1 MICAT
6 PAFVLRSFDFRE
18 TSRIAVFFTRDF
30 GKVKGV
36 LKGIRTSP
44 KKFGSTLPLLSLN
57 DIIFYKKRA
66 TDLHLVSQCDM
77 TDDFGLTRGD
87 PGMLGIAGFIAE
99 LTGAL
104 LPLEDLNRAV
114 FDLLGDLLAALKNYP
129 DRGQELRLLFVIK
142 FLALSGFK
150 PHLDSCVACER
161 QVSRGAHF
169 SHAKGGLLCP
179 LCLFHD
185 LDPSPIFPGT
195 IATIL
200 YVQKTDWRA
209 CLRLNMLFPVS
220 DQLDRIL
227 SSFVRFHAERTLK
240 SDRLMRELSFP
251 RLSCA

>member
-30 GKVKGV
+30 GKVKGL
-36 LKGIRTSP
+36 LKGIRTAP

-66 TDLHLVSQCDM
+66 TDLHLVSQCDLS
-77 TDDFGLTRGD
+77 DDFGLTRGD
-87 PGMLGIAGFIAE
+87 PCVWGITGFIAE

-104 LPLEDLNRAV
+104 LPLEDANKAV
-114 FDLLGDLLAALKNYP
+114 FDLLCELLSALKNSP
-129 DRGQELRLLFVIK
+129 DKSQELRLLFVIK

-179 LCLFHD
+179 LCFFHD
-185 LDPSPIFPGT
+185 QGASPILPGT

-209 CLRLNMLFPVS
+209 CLRLNMLFQVS
-220 DQLDRIL
+220 DQLDHIL
-227 SSFVRFHAERTLK
+227 SSFVHFHAEMTLR
-240 SDRLMRELSFP
+240 SDRLMRELSCQRP
-251 RLSCA
+251 W